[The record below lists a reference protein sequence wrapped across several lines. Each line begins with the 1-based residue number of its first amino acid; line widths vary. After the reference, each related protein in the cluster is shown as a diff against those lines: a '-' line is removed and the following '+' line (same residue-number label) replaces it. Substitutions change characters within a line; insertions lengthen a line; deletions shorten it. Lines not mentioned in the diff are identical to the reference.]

1 VLTISGRPDRAIRRR
16 GLRGYAAGMTGAD
29 MTKRAAEAYLHGF
42 PMVFNEDKMVLRA
55 R

>member
-1 VLTISGRPDRAIRRR
+1 
-16 GLRGYAAGMTGAD
+16 MTGAD
-29 MTKRAAEAYLHGF
+29 MTKRTAEAYLYGF